1 MIQKRTI
8 LRSKIRRIKSKDE
21 TDKDITKIHIKIIK
35 TRKRRMMIHMKTI
48 QRKIQMKTIQRKNMI
63 HMKAIQRIIQI
74 KTMQRKRVIHMK
86 TIQRIIQIKTIQRRK
101 MIHMK
106 PLQRMKRQFRE
117 GKLYI

>member
-1 MIQKRTI
+1 
-8 LRSKIRRIKSKDE
+8 
-21 TDKDITKIHIKIIK
+21 
-35 TRKRRMMIHMKTI
+35 
-48 QRKIQMKTIQRKNMI
+48 MI

-74 KTMQRKRVIHMK
+74 KTMQRKRMIHMK